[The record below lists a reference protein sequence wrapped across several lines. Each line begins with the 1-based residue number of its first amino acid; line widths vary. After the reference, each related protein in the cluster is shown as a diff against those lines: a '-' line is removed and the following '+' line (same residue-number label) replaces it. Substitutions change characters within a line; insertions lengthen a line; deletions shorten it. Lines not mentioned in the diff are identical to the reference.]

1 MKRSEI
7 DINWEILC
15 KIHVLTKHYTLLAEE
30 YNISTRAFLQP
41 MKEQKDA
48 YEHIIRAYT
57 RKCEKQSLSKDDKNY
72 MAKNIEKAI
81 GHEYRAFFDTID
93 YLTICLR
100 ELIAEELKGVSYQEL
115 IKIYPEYDEYKK
127 KLVDMPEHIAKC
139 RELKDIG
146 SNEMLQFASSYGNTV
161 DELIKCYKYLC
172 CDVVRQVNQCR
183 Q

>member
-1 MKRSEI
+1 MKNNI
-7 DINWEILC
+7 DNSWEILC

-57 RKCEKQSLSKDDKNY
+57 RKYEKHVLTDDDKNY
-72 MAKNIEKAI
+72 MSKNIEKAI

-100 ELIAEELKGVSYQEL
+100 ELISNELNDFSYEDI
-115 IKIYPEYDEYKK
+115 IKVYPEYNKYKK
-127 KLVDMPEHIAKC
+127 ILVNIPEQIAAH
-139 RELKDIG
+139 RERKDIG
-146 SNEMLQFASSYGNTV
+146 SNEMLNFASDYGKTV
-161 DELIKCYKYLC
+161 DELLKCYKYIAC
-172 CDVVRQVNQCR
+172 EVVKKIISEK
-183 Q
+183 

>member
-1 MKRSEI
+1 MKNS
-7 DINWEILC
+7 DINDSWEILC

-57 RKCEKQSLSKDDKNY
+57 RSCEKHVLTDDDKKY
-72 MAKNIEKAI
+72 MTKNIEKAI

-100 ELIAEELKGVSYQEL
+100 ELISKELSECSYKDIIKVFSEYTKYKEILVNIPEKIAE
-115 IKIYPEYDEYKK
+115 
-127 KLVDMPEHIAKC
+127 H
-139 RELKDIG
+139 RERKDIG
-146 SNEMLQFASSYGNTV
+146 SNEMLKFASDYGKTV
-161 DELIKCYKYLC
+161 DELLKCYKYIAC
-172 CDVVRQVNQCR
+172 EVVKKIFIEE
-183 Q
+183 